1 MMGLRHRQGRSK
13 KRGGRIGS
21 LGLVLALLALLS
33 QSLVLL
39 LPVPAMAMSMPM
51 EASAPLAAL
60 PADAALFEGG
70 YILCQDED
78 GAPASDHDK
87 APCPHCVDC
96 PLCQVFHGAGGG
108 LVPPAVPALPLPT
121 LQLVAFETA
130 TIAGHAP
137 RLALSTHQPRAPP
150 LVSSL

>member
-1 MMGLRHRQGRSK
+1 MGLRHRQGRSR

-78 GAPASDHDK
+78 GAPVSDHDK
-87 APCPHCVDC
+87 TPCQHCVDC
-96 PLCQVFHGAGGG
+96 PLCQAFHGPAGG
-108 LVPPAVPALPLPT
+108 LVPPTAPALPLPV
-121 LQLVAFETA
+121 LQPVTFTPATVADHELRLVARA
-130 TIAGHAP
+130 
-137 RLALSTHQPRAPP
+137 HQPRAPP
-150 LVSSL
+150 SIVRF